1 MNRRHVLRLIA
12 ASIATPIAVL
22 AAGCAGS
29 PPVEPERFF
38 RPQLSRLPLRGDT
51 PLRIVV
57 EPVEVHGIYADRAFV
72 SRAVDG
78 AYRQSSGRSW
88 IGPPSLLLG
97 DLLVEQLRA
106 AYGEDSVFAPQARV
120 RGEIILRARLHRL
133 ERVQGVDGRDQ
144 ALLSIEFVLAGRGGA
159 LLGTRVFDEALPAG
173 SSAADYVAA
182 QSQLLD
188 RAIAALLPVVDQAL
202 MAVAAARSS
211 PR

>member
-1 MNRRHVLRLIA
+1 MNRRHALSLIA
-12 ASIATPIAVL
+12 GLVATL

-38 RPQLSRLPLRGDT
+38 RLQLSRLPLRGDT
-51 PLRIVV
+51 PLRIIV

-78 AYRQSSGRSW
+78 AYRQSTGRSW
-88 IGPPSLLLG
+88 IGPPSLLIG

-120 RGEIILRARLHRL
+120 RGEISLRAQLRRL
-133 ERVQGVDGRDQ
+133 ERLQGADGSDQ
-144 ALLSIEFVLAGRGGA
+144 AWLAIEFVLTGRGGA
-159 LLGTRVFDEALPAG
+159 LLGSRVFDEALPAG
-173 SSAADYVAA
+173 STASDYVAA

-188 RAIAALLPVVDQAL
+188 RAIAELLPVVDQAL
-202 MAVAAARSS
+202 IAAAAARTS

>member
-1 MNRRHVLRLIA
+1 MNRRHALSLIA
-12 ASIATPIAVL
+12 GLVATL

-38 RPQLSRLPLRGDT
+38 RLQLSRLPLRGDT
-51 PLRIVV
+51 PLRIIV
-57 EPVEVHGIYADRAFV
+57 EPVDVHGIYADRAFV

-78 AYRQSSGRSW
+78 AYRQSTGRSW
-88 IGPPSLLLG
+88 IGPPSLLIG

-120 RGEIILRARLHRL
+120 RGEISLRAQLRRL
-133 ERVQGVDGRDQ
+133 ERLQGADGSDQ
-144 ALLSIEFVLAGRGGA
+144 AWLAIEFVLTGRGGA
-159 LLGTRVFDEALPAG
+159 LLGSRVFDEALPAG
-173 SSAADYVAA
+173 STASDYVAA

-188 RAIAALLPVVDQAL
+188 RAIAELLPVVDQAL
-202 MAVAAARSS
+202 IAAAAARTS